1 MKISLSQQIDEV
13 NRELAERK
21 RVYSHLVATRKLRQ
35 SVADFQTARMQAVLA
50 TLEWLQ
56 ENETDIRAAVAAIK
70 ERRRASE
77 QQHSEGEGNIAGGG
91 EGDVRSE
98 DASRNPEGGSVD
110 DKGQP

>member
-1 MKISLSQQIDEV
+1 MKISLNQQIDEV

-21 RVYSHLVATRKLRQ
+21 RVYSHLVASRKMRQ
-35 SVADFQTARMQAVLA
+35 STADFQTERMLAVLA

-91 EGDVRSE
+91 EGT
-98 DASRNPEGGSVD
+98 APSVGAKD
-110 DKGQP
+110 F

>member
-21 RVYSHLVATRKLRQ
+21 RAYSHLVASRKMRQ
-35 SVADFQTARMQAVLA
+35 SIADFQTERMLAVLA